1 MPKLNLGRVVGSDG
15 GFGNIDTVYINDG
28 GAPSVTVEASGEDTA
43 KDFVFTFKNL
53 VRDVATADEVDQIAA
68 GEIVQSSNVIT
79 AGVMSSIW
87 AKIKAAFAPK
97 SHTHDASDI
106 TAGQLA
112 AALIANGTITADM
125 LAAGAVTTAK
135 IADGAVTN
143 AKLDQT
149 LRDSLSQTVGTAKLA
164 DLAVTQAKLAASSV
178 TSSKMA
184 DNSVTSAKIADGA
197 VTTAD
202 LAAKAVT
209 SAKLADA
216 VWGWQAV
223 GAVSDIGTLYRWGRL
238 GFVEVH
244 CKKTAALAG
253 WKSISVTLPGG
264 VSAAFVARS
273 RLTCEDKPGYE
284 CTGRVSDNIFYLE
297 NRSSTDWPASSGFYV
312 TGSVVFV
319 IA

>member
-1 MPKLNLGRVVGSDG
+1 M
-15 GFGNIDTVYINDG
+15 
-28 GAPSVTVEASGEDTA
+28 
-43 KDFVFTFKNL
+43 
-53 VRDVATADEVDQIAA
+53 
-68 GEIVQSSNVIT
+68 
-79 AGVMSSIW
+79 
-87 AKIKAAFAPK
+87 
-97 SHTHDASDI
+97 
-106 TAGQLA
+106 
-112 AALIANGTITADM
+112 
-125 LAAGAVTTAK
+125 
-135 IADGAVTN
+135 
-143 AKLDQT
+143 
-149 LRDSLSQTVGTAKLA
+149 
-164 DLAVTQAKLAASSV
+164 AVTQAKLAASSV
-178 TSSKMA
+178 TGSKMA

-238 GFVEVH
+238 GFVEVY

-253 WKSISVTLPGG
+253 WNSISGTLPGG
-264 VSAAFVARS
+264 VRAAFVARS